1 MVCDHGQS
9 HTASKTTL
17 KCVCKTV
24 ENPSNLCLLNPF
36 QTVYLVCS
44 LFLLIFPPASV
55 KAEILWEEWA
65 TLSSVL
71 LNIVLARVAWAV
83 LFACIST
90 AYNALQEEAGI
101 AAGHVP

>member
-1 MVCDHGQS
+1 M
-9 HTASKTTL
+9 
-17 KCVCKTV
+17 
-24 ENPSNLCLLNPF
+24 
-36 QTVYLVCS
+36 
-44 LFLLIFPPASV
+44 